1 MLRTLTSNTTYTL
14 PIAKRFTVA
23 VSGTFGGGTVSVKY
37 ATDVGSTTFA
47 TYASGETGAFTE
59 AGEREFA
66 PCGAADTI
74 QITLTGST
82 TPSIIVALR
91 ELPW

>member
-14 PIAKRFTVA
+14 PIGKRFIVA

-37 ATDVGSTTFA
+37 ATNVGATTFA
-47 TYASGETGAFTE
+47 TYATVSGAFTA

-66 PCGAADTI
+66 PCGATDTV

-82 TPSIIVALR
+82 TPSIIVTVR
-91 ELPW
+91 EFPW